1 MEGEGEG
8 VKVKTEVEMQ
18 RRTTVLCFVDFPS
31 FNNNRVQIF
40 LAVRLVSDRHQECS
54 YI

>member
-8 VKVKTEVEMQ
+8 VKVKTEEML
-18 RRTTVLCFVDFPS
+18 RRKTVCFVDFPS